1 MLKRQ
6 KRTESLQELI
16 CVRPDLKGK
25 KVYFF
30 PTLDKYFEGVLMYDA
45 KQKKAYV
52 YSVKGDRKFDIF
64 SKWLDY
70 LQSRGFFKGCR
81 SAVATILLE
90 ANPTSPSIASI
101 LSTSNYT
108 SYWKTTSLIN
118 TADILLSIQEK
129 ILPGGEF
136 AGIAVQK
143 INEGLEFHFFKEGQL
158 EKKLL
163 ILIKSGLHRYEV
175 YVLDRIVQ
183 EKYLPFPIKKMR
195 RTLNEI
201 INIIRYVFSISICYG
216 QSTSGNLFLIIN
228 FI

>member
-1 MLKRQ
+1 
-6 KRTESLQELI
+6 
-16 CVRPDLKGK
+16 
-25 KVYFF
+25 
-30 PTLDKYFEGVLMYDA
+30 
-45 KQKKAYV
+45 
-52 YSVKGDRKFDIF
+52 
-64 SKWLDY
+64 
-70 LQSRGFFKGCR
+70 
-81 SAVATILLE
+81 
-90 ANPTSPSIASI
+90 
-101 LSTSNYT
+101 
-108 SYWKTTSLIN
+108 
-118 TADILLSIQEK
+118 LSIQEK

-195 RTLNEI
+195 RTLDEI
-201 INIIRYVFSISICYG
+201 INIIRYVFSISICHG

>member
-1 MLKRQ
+1 VY
-6 KRTESLQELI
+6 I
-16 CVRPDLKGK
+16 RPDLKGK
-25 KVYFF
+25 TVYFF
-30 PTLDKYFEGVLMYDA
+30 PTLDKYYEGVLMYEA
-45 KQKKAYV
+45 KEKKTYV
-52 YSVKGDRKFDIF
+52 YSVKGDCKFDTF
-64 SKWLDY
+64 SKWISY
-70 LQSRGFFKGCR
+70 LQDRGYFKGRR
-81 SAVATILLE
+81 SAVATIFLE

-108 SYWKTTSLIN
+108 SYWKTKSLIN
-118 TADILLSIQEK
+118 TADVLSSIQEK

-136 AGIAVQK
+136 AGTAVQK

-175 YVLDRIVQ
+175 YVFDRIVQ
-183 EKYLPFPIKKMR
+183 EKYLPFPIKEMR
-195 RTLNEI
+195 RTLDEI

-216 QSTSGNLFLIIN
+216 QSTHGNLFLIIN